1 MEDMKI
7 LDLLWARAE
16 SAIEALSEKFGAR
29 LHRTAVNILGNFQD
43 AQECVNDIYL
53 ALWNTIPP
61 QRPEPL
67 AGFVHRVG
75 RNTALKRLR
84 QDTAR
89 KRDSSYDLSL
99 EELAGCIPG
108 SSLEEAWDAKVLGQ
122 TIDRFLDTVS
132 RENRV
137 IFLRRYWFGD
147 AIKDIAQSLGMT
159 ENVISVRLSRL
170 RANLKDYLIREECY
184 YEA

>member
-1 MEDMKI
+1 MEDGKI

-16 SAIEALSEKFGAR
+16 SAIEALAEKFGAR
-29 LHRTAVNILGNFQD
+29 LHRTAMNILGDFQD
-43 AQECVNDIYL
+43 AQECVNDTYL

-84 QDTAR
+84 QNTAQ
-89 KRDSSYDLSL
+89 KRNSAYDLSL
-99 EELAGCIPG
+99 EELSGCIPG
-108 SSLEEAWDAKVLGQ
+108 STMEEAWNAKVLGQ
-122 TIDRFLDTVS
+122 AIDAFLDTVS

-147 AIKDIAQSLGMT
+147 SVRDIAQTFSMT
-159 ENVISVRLSRL
+159 ENAVSVRLNRL
-170 RANLKDYLIREECY
+170 RASLKDYLIREECY
-184 YEA
+184 HEA

>member
-1 MEDMKI
+1 MDDNRI

-16 SAIEALSEKFGAR
+16 SAIEALAEKFGTR
-29 LHRTAVNILGNFQD
+29 LHRTAMNILGDFQD
-43 AQECVNDIYL
+43 AQECVNDTYL

-84 QDTAR
+84 QNTAQ
-89 KRDSSYDLSL
+89 KRCSAYDLSL
-99 EELAGCIPG
+99 EELSGCIPG
-108 SSLEEAWDAKVLGQ
+108 GTLEEAWNAKVLGQ
-122 TIDRFLDTVS
+122 AIDAFLDTVS
-132 RENRV
+132 RESRV

-147 AIKDIAQSLGMT
+147 TVKDIAQNLSMT
-159 ENVISVRLSRL
+159 ENAVSVRLNRL
-170 RANLKDYLIREECY
+170 RASLKDYLIREECY
-184 YEA
+184 DEA

>member
-16 SAIEALSEKFGAR
+16 SAIEALAEKFGAR
-29 LHRTAVNILGNFQD
+29 LHRTAMNILGNFQD
-43 AQECVNDIYL
+43 AQECVNDTYL

-84 QDTAR
+84 QDTVR
-89 KRDSSYDLSL
+89 KRDGSYDLSL

-108 SSLEEAWDAKVLGQ
+108 GSLEEAWDAKVLGQ

-147 AIKDIAQSLGMT
+147 SIKDLAVCTGLT
-159 ENVISVRLSRL
+159 ESAVSVRLNRI
-170 RANLKDYLIREECY
+170 RDKLKKYLITEGY
-184 YEA
+184 FHEA

>member
-1 MEDMKI
+1 MEDGKI

-16 SAIEALSEKFGAR
+16 NAIEALAEKFGAR
-29 LHRTAVNILGNFQD
+29 LLQTAMNILGSFQD
-43 AQECVNDIYL
+43 AQECVNDTYL
-53 ALWNTIPP
+53 ALWNAIPP

-84 QDTAR
+84 QNTAL
-89 KRDSSYDLSL
+89 KRCSTYDLSL
-99 EELAGCIPG
+99 EELSGCIPG
-108 SSLEEAWDAKVLGQ
+108 STMEETWNAKVLGQ
-122 TIDRFLDTVS
+122 AIDAFLDTVS

-147 AIKDIAQSLGMT
+147 TIKDIAQNLSMT
-159 ENVISVRLSRL
+159 ESAVSVRLNRL
-170 RANLKDYLIREECY
+170 RASLKDYLIREECY
-184 YEA
+184 DEA

>member
-67 AGFVHRVG
+67 AGFVHRGG

-84 QDTAR
+84 QNTAQ
-89 KRDSSYDLSL
+89 KRDSAYDLSL

-108 SSLEEAWDAKVLGQ
+108 GSLEEALKEIFRGENWDGAAAHPG
-122 TIDRFLDTVS
+122 
-132 RENRV
+132 
-137 IFLRRYWFGD
+137 G
-147 AIKDIAQSLGMT
+147 
-159 ENVISVRLSRL
+159 RL
-170 RANLKDYLIREECY
+170 
-184 YEA
+184 